1 MHVAPLHL
9 RLVLDDGNVL
19 QVVGQ
24 SFENG
29 EALLG
34 VGHLA
39 AAEHDGD
46 LHLVAGL
53 QKAQHVLLLGGVVA
67 HVDLRPELHF
77 LNLDLVLV
85 LTSLLG
91 LDGLVVLEL
100 PIVHDAA
107 YGRRGV
113 RSDLHQIEIHVVG
126 DLLGLVRGVHA
137 HLVPVE
143 IDETALARD
152 DLVVEPGLLSS
163 YRAHLPFVF
172 SHIKTRR
179 ANKAHGGL
187 TRKVSICGYPSAAL
201 KGAEPGGE
209 LSPSLD

>member
-67 HVDLRPELHF
+67 HVDLRPELH
-77 LNLDLVLV
+77 LLDLDLVLV

-100 PIVHDAA
+100 PVVHDAA
-107 YGRRGV
+107 HGRRGV

-126 DLLGLVRGVHA
+126 DLLGLCVGYTPIWFPSKSMRRHSRVVISSLSRG
-137 HLVPVE
+137 
-143 IDETALARD
+143 
-152 DLVVEPGLLSS
+152 S
-163 YRAHLPFVF
+163 
-172 SHIKTRR
+172 
-179 ANKAHGGL
+179 
-187 TRKVSICGYPSAAL
+187 
-201 KGAEPGGE
+201 
-209 LSPSLD
+209 

>member
-1 MHVAPLHL
+1 MVI
-9 RLVLDDGNVL
+9 
-19 QVVGQ
+19 
-24 SFENG
+24 FT
-29 EALLG
+29 LLP
-34 VGHLA
+34 
-39 AAEHDGD
+39 
-46 LHLVAGL
+46 GL

-67 HVDLRPELHF
+67 HVDLRPELH
-77 LNLDLVLV
+77 LLDLDLVLV

-100 PIVHDAA
+100 PVVHDAA
-107 YGRRGV
+107 HGRRGV

-126 DLLGLVRGVHA
+126 DLLGLVRGIHA

-143 IDETALARD
+143 IDETALARG
-152 DLVVEPGLLSS
+152 DLIVEPGLLSS

-187 TRKVSICGYPSAAL
+187 TRKVSICGYPSATL
-201 KGAEPGGE
+201 EGAEPGGE